1 LVAGPPGHQLEL
13 VLRNGLVAGPPGHQL
28 ELTPRSGLMAGLP
41 SRTDSDGP
49 GDEQPLPSG
58 PKPPRANGAAIPLV
72 TIATSQAVTSREAR
86 VAAGNANTATISVPT
101 AMITLASA
109 TDYNSPQLRAVCL
122 LRRVA

>member
-1 LVAGPPGHQLEL
+1 
-13 VLRNGLVAGPPGHQL
+13 
-28 ELTPRSGLMAGLP
+28 MAGLP

-122 LRRVA
+122 LRRVAQYVRWTIAVRQSVLTPAPRGQSGAANA